1 MPDTARA
8 PPSCG
13 RATLAGGTAE
23 AEEGRTLTGPG
34 GVSLRWVQLATALT
48 RASLTSLLLAPGAS
62 HTRTPLHV
70 PPHGPPGTRGA
81 VFAATL
87 PRGNLSSGLL
97 SLKVLAVFIPEAP
110 GAMLYAHRRV

>member
-8 PPSCG
+8 PTSCG
-13 RATLAGGTAE
+13 RATLAGGTPRP
-23 AEEGRTLTGPG
+23 EEGRTLTGPG
-34 GVSLRWVQLATALT
+34 GVALRWVQLATALT
-48 RASLTSLLLAPGAS
+48 RASLTLLAPGAS
-62 HTRTPLHV
+62 HTRTPSTSR
-70 PPHGPPGTRGA
+70 PTGPSTRGA

-87 PRGNLSSGLL
+87 PRGYLSSGLL